1 MAVAPFK
8 HINLPSPEIPSAP
21 GPVTENILVCYAC
34 NRSHPPGQC
43 RLKSAGVEHCPLC
56 GLAHYGVRRTCP
68 HFQSEV
74 QLSRMLEALKNST
87 EDREI
92 RSLARSYVGGIK
104 GDLARRRR
112 SLNPNPTPTLTPG
125 GKLAAPC
132 AFNDHKKNSSHG
144 TAAPFPVPGGPGATP
159 EPGVSSGVGP
169 GPPPAI
175 DLTGHSETNNTA
187 MGSMPNGP
195 SWRSTFKTWLNGQ
208 E

>member
-1 MAVAPFK
+1 MAVAAFK
-8 HINLPSPEIPSAP
+8 RVDLQDSEPPSAP
-21 GPVTENILVCYAC
+21 DPVTENLLVCYAC

-92 RSLARSYVGGIK
+92 RNLARSYVGGIK

-125 GKLAAPC
+125 DNPAVLGAL
-132 AFNDHKKNSSHG
+132 NDQKKNSIYG
-144 TAAPFPVPGGPGATP
+144 TAAPFPAPGGPG
-159 EPGVSSGVGP
+159 PGVSPGVGP
-169 GPPPAI
+169 GPSPAI
-175 DLTGHSETNNTA
+175 DLTGDSGTNNTA

-208 E
+208 G